1 MSTTWGGGNGESGA
15 AGVNKSVSAR
25 FLTHRANRANDPIGN
40 SLLFRGASEQPIA
53 KILETKFQ
61 TKYWKLSSEQQVLLA
76 IDKTYARL
84 YTVQL

>member
-1 MSTTWGGGNGESGA
+1 MANQVT
-15 AGVNKSVSAR
+15 AGVNKLVSAR

-53 KILETKFQ
+53 KILETKFR
-61 TKYWKLSSEQQVLLA
+61 TKYWKLSFEQQALLA

-84 YTVQL
+84 YVVQL